1 MHLVNKNR
9 FFFALFMSSL
19 SDRLKEARLHAG
31 LTQSQLTE
39 KTGLSLRTVKQ
50 YEKDA
55 SAAKVNSV
63 QKIASA
69 CNVDEGWLFTGRG
82 YMAAQP
88 YIIDPEKM
96 VIEHQGGAK
105 NFKDLERV
113 RDINRRLLEIK
124 ELSENIFDRVDTY
137 IEAARDSARAEK
149 GFKKTRKIRKGPKE
163 IPPST
168 PKESANGN

>member
-1 MHLVNKNR
+1 MTLE
-9 FFFALFMSSL
+9 
-19 SDRLKEARLHAG
+19 DRIKKARNFAG
-31 LTQSQLTE
+31 LTQPQLAE
-39 KTGLSLRTVKQ
+39 LIDVSLATIKN

-55 SAAKVNSV
+55 SAAKVGKV
-63 QKIASA
+63 IEIASA

-82 YMAAQP
+82 AMSAEP
-88 YIIDPEKM
+88 LITESEKIKKII
-96 VIEHQGGAK
+96 IEHQGVVK
-105 NFKDLERV
+105 NFKDPERA
-113 RDINRRLLEIK
+113 RDINKRLLEIE
-124 ELSENIFDRVDTY
+124 ELSEKIYDKVDTY